1 MYCNQIHNKNPIEQ
15 VLLVLAVRTRY
26 STIRPYMWGTPNS
39 ICVSD
44 SENDRNNNTY
54 VNCGDDRVNKSEES
68 VKSHIDKQISY
79 SNIFYRSITF

>member
-44 SENDRNNNTY
+44 SENDRNSNTY
-54 VNCGDDRVNKSEES
+54 VNCGDDRVNKSEERR
-68 VKSHIDKQISY
+68 KTLRDILPTWYIDNY
-79 SNIFYRSITF
+79 